1 MPDKEELIK
10 AFETLQNFCKNTVDT
25 MEQCVEC
32 PIKESC
38 YRYIRCMLSVFAKGA
53 LKELENE

>member
-1 MPDKEELIK
+1 MIDKKELIK
-10 AFETLQNFCKNTVDT
+10 AFETLQNFCKSTAEN

-38 YRYIRCMLSVFAKGA
+38 YRRVKCILSLFTKDA
-53 LKELENE
+53 LMELKHD

>member
-1 MPDKEELIK
+1 MTDKKELTK
-10 AFETLQNFCKNTVDT
+10 AFETLQNFCKSTAEN

-38 YRYIRCMLSVFAKGA
+38 YRHIRCILSVFAKGA
-53 LKELENE
+53 LMELKHD

>member
-1 MPDKEELIK
+1 MTDKEELIK
-10 AFETLQNFCKNTVDT
+10 ALETLQNFCKCTAEN

-38 YRYIRCMLSVFAKGA
+38 YRYVRCILSVFAKGA
-53 LKELENE
+53 LMELEND